1 MQVSYFWFY
10 LSLMANVL
18 CLSAV
23 TTLIYHRVSQNKGLK
38 ALSWHL
44 NFSVSLF
51 FICLAIIVGMFAGEV
66 FTPSTLVSNPLEFC
80 LLIVQLPEEIGLLLV
95 VVLTFVVAYPLWNNR
110 QIIVKS
116 QEKERADNRDIVE
129 AARAIL
135 DINDSFL
142 NGYAL
147 IMNHPDIPESIK
159 KEFFDVSSLP
169 PKEFRN
175 HKQKSLDVRNKKLK

>member
-1 MQVSYFWFY
+1 MQVSYLWFY
-10 LSLMANVL
+10 LSLLANAL

-23 TTLIYHRVSQNKGLK
+23 TTLIYHRVSQNKELK

-80 LLIVQLPEEIGLLLV
+80 LLIFQLPSEIGLLLV
-95 VVLTFVVAYPLWNNR
+95 AVLTFVVAYPLWNNR

-116 QEKERADNRDIVE
+116 QKKERAENRDIVK

-135 DINDSFL
+135 DSHKSLQDI
-142 NGYAL
+142 YAFM
-147 IMNHPDIPESIK
+147 MNHPNIPESVK
-159 KEFFDVSSLP
+159 QDVFEIGSLP
-169 PKEFRN
+169 PEKHRDLKKKYKEI
-175 HKQKSLDVRNKKLK
+175 RNKKLK